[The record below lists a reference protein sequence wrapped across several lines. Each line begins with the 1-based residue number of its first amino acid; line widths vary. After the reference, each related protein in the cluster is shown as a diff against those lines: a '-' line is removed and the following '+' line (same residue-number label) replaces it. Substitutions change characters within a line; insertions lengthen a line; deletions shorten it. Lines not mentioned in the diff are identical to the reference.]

1 MEKQDIANSINIIE
15 QAIQEAR
22 KLPNGAY
29 FYDILWGTILA
40 IYYLANY
47 FSLSN
52 PDAFISNFN
61 HYYWVLFP
69 IGGIVSAIRSKQD
82 DRNETAKSLAD
93 KIYLFAYSGF
103 AFAYITIY
111 LAAAFYGF
119 NAIVIPVFCSLLG
132 LTVFVTGGIVKES
145 LSVIMGLFGMLVGA
159 YMLNMDVSHQYLFA
173 SFVSVMVS
181 IVPGIKMMFSRV

>member
-1 MEKQDIANSINIIE
+1 MEKQDLTNSINTIE

-22 KLPNGAY
+22 KVPNGAY

-40 IYYLANY
+40 IYYLLNY

-82 DRNETAKSLAD
+82 DRRETAKSLAD

-103 AFAYITIY
+103 AFAFIT
-111 LAAAFYGF
+111 LCLSAGF
-119 NAIVIPVFCSLLG
+119 NGYNAIIIPVFCSLLG

-145 LSVIMGLFGMLVGA
+145 LSIVMGLFGMLVGA

-173 SFVSVMVS
+173 SLVSVMVS
-181 IVPGIKMMFSRV
+181 IIPGLKMKLSRV